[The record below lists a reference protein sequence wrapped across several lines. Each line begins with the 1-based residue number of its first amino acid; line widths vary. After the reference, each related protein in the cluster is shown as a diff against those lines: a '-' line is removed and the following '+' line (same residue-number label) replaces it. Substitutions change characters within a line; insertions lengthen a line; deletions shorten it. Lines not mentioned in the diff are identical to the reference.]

1 MGWRLIVYCV
11 LFIALS
17 GSFLFITIENE
28 SLSLEKN
35 SSSIFN
41 AKEIEIR
48 SSSKNKEIFYS
59 IESEMINALSNS
71 DNLSIFKP
79 RIEINN
85 KDDYLVKLSANKGD
99 FFFEKN
105 QFDLSERI
113 SVNIIKD
120 KKEIDLSAEKVFVDI
135 DKEYLSSTNL
145 KLNHNDITFSGREV
159 SLSDELISMS
169 GNPII
174 FSKKDEFEGYSDEIR
189 IDLKKKLLYLSGT
202 SNILIDGKDI
212 TGEEIIFDYLNN
224 SILNSE
230 NLRIKSGNSWTQK
243 YKKKL

>member
-28 SLSLEKN
+28 TLSSEKS

-48 SSSKNKEIFYS
+48 SSSKNKEILYS

-71 DNLSIFKP
+71 NNLSIFKP
-79 RIEINN
+79 KIEINN
-85 KDDYLVKLSANKGD
+85 KDDYLVKLSAIKGD

-105 QFDLSERI
+105 QLDLSERI
-113 SVNIIKD
+113 NVNIIKD
-120 KKEIDLSAEKVFVDI
+120 KEELDLFAEKVFVDI

-159 SLSDELISMS
+159 YLSDEFISMS

-174 FSKKDEFEGYSDEIR
+174 FSKKDTFEGYSDEIR

-212 TGEEIIFDYLNN
+212 TGEEIIFDYSNN

-230 NLRIKSGNSWTQK
+230 NLRIKSGNS
-243 YKKKL
+243 

>member
-28 SLSLEKN
+28 SLSSEKN
-35 SSSIFN
+35 NSSIFN

-71 DNLSIFKP
+71 NNLSIFKP
-79 RIEINN
+79 KIEINN

-145 KLNHNDITFSGREV
+145 KLNHNEITFSGREV
-159 SLSDELISMS
+159 SLSDEFISMS

-174 FSKKDEFEGYSDEIR
+174 FSKKDTFEGYSNEIR
-189 IDLKKKLLYLSGT
+189 IDLKKNLLYLSGR
-202 SNILIDGKDI
+202 SNILVDGKDI
-212 TGEEIIFDYLNN
+212 TGEEIIFDYSNN

-230 NLRIKSGNSWTQK
+230 NLRIKSGNS
-243 YKKKL
+243 

>member
-28 SLSLEKN
+28 SVSSKKN
-35 SSSIFN
+35 NSSIFN

-71 DNLSIFKP
+71 NNLSIFKP
-79 RIEINN
+79 KIEINN
-85 KDDYLVKLSANKGD
+85 KDDYLVKLSAIKGN

-120 KKEIDLSAEKVFVDI
+120 KEEIELFAEKVFVDI

-145 KLNHNDITFSGREV
+145 KVNHNDITFSGREV
-159 SLSDELISMS
+159 TLSDEFISMS

-174 FSKKDEFEGYSDEIR
+174 FSKKDKFEGYSNEIR

-230 NLRIKSGNSWTQK
+230 NLRIKSGNS
-243 YKKKL
+243 

>member
-1 MGWRLIVYCV
+1 MGWRLIIYCV

-28 SLSLEKN
+28 TLSSEKN

-48 SSSKNKEIFYS
+48 SSSKNKEILYS

-71 DNLSIFKP
+71 NNLSIFKP
-79 RIEINN
+79 KIEINN
-85 KDDYLVKLSANKGD
+85 KDDYLVKLSAIKGD

-120 KKEIDLSAEKVFVDI
+120 KEELDLFAEKVFVDI

-145 KLNHNDITFSGREV
+145 KLNHNEITFSGREV
-159 SLSDELISMS
+159 SLSDEFISMS
-169 GNPII
+169 GNPIS
-174 FSKKDEFEGYSDEIR
+174 FSKKDKFEGYSNEVK

-202 SNILIDGKDI
+202 SNILIDGKSI

-230 NLRIKSGNSWTQK
+230 NLRIKSGNS
-243 YKKKL
+243 

>member
-28 SLSLEKN
+28 SLSSEKN
-35 SSSIFN
+35 NSSIFN

-71 DNLSIFKP
+71 NNLSIFKP
-79 RIEINN
+79 KIEINN

-159 SLSDELISMS
+159 SLSDEFISMS

-174 FSKKDEFEGYSDEIR
+174 FSKKDTFEGYSNEIR
-189 IDLKKKLLYLSGT
+189 IDLKKNLLYLSGR

-212 TGEEIIFDYLNN
+212 TGEEIIFDYSNN

-230 NLRIKSGNSWTQK
+230 NLRIKSGNS
-243 YKKKL
+243 

>member
-1 MGWRLIVYCV
+1 MGWRLIVYCA

-28 SLSLEKN
+28 SLSSKEN

-71 DNLSIFKP
+71 NNLSIFKP
-79 RIEINN
+79 KIEINN
-85 KDDYLVKLSANKGD
+85 KDDYLVRLSANKGD
-99 FFFEKN
+99 FFFERN
-105 QFDLSERI
+105 QFDLSDSI

-120 KKEIDLSAEKVFVDI
+120 KEEIDIFAEKVFIDI

-159 SLSDELISMS
+159 SLSEEFISMS
-169 GNPII
+169 GNPIS
-174 FSKKDEFEGYSDEIR
+174 FSKKDTFEGFSNEIK

-202 SNILIDGKDI
+202 SNILIEGRDI
-212 TGEEIIFDYLNN
+212 TGDEIIFDYSKN

-230 NLRIKSGNSWTQK
+230 NLRIKSGNS
-243 YKKKL
+243 

>member
-71 DNLSIFKP
+71 NNLSIFKP
-79 RIEINN
+79 KIEINN
-85 KDDYLVKLSANKGD
+85 KDDYLVKLSAIKGD

-105 QFDLSERI
+105 QLDLSERI
-113 SVNIIKD
+113 NVNIIKD
-120 KKEIDLSAEKVFVDI
+120 KEELDLFAEKVFVDI

-159 SLSDELISMS
+159 SLSDEFISMS
-169 GNPII
+169 GDPII
-174 FSKKDEFEGYSDEIR
+174 FSKKDTFEGYSDEIR

-202 SNILIDGKDI
+202 SNILIDGKSI

-230 NLRIKSGNSWTQK
+230 NLRIKSGNS
-243 YKKKL
+243 

>member
-11 LFIALS
+11 LAVALTV
-17 GSFLFITIENE
+17 SFLFITIENE
-28 SLSLEKN
+28 SLSSKEN

-71 DNLSIFKP
+71 NNLSIFKP
-79 RIEINN
+79 KIEINN

-99 FFFEKN
+99 FFFERN

-120 KKEIDLSAEKVFVDI
+120 KEEIDLFAEKVFVDI

-145 KLNHNDITFSGREV
+145 KLNHNDITFSGREL
-159 SLSDELISMS
+159 SLSDEFISMS
-169 GNPII
+169 GDPII
-174 FSKKDEFEGYSDEIR
+174 FSKKDTFEGYSDEIR

-202 SNILIDGKDI
+202 SNILIDGKSI

-230 NLRIKSGNSWTQK
+230 NLRIKSGNS
-243 YKKKL
+243 

>member
-28 SLSLEKN
+28 SVSSEKN
-35 SSSIFN
+35 RSSIFN

-48 SSSKNKEIFYS
+48 SSSKNREIFYS
-59 IESEMINALSNS
+59 VESEMINALSNS
-71 DNLSIFKP
+71 NNLSIFKP
-79 RIEINN
+79 KIEINN
-85 KDDYLVKLSANKGD
+85 KDDYEVKLSANKGD
-99 FFFEKN
+99 FFFERN

-120 KKEIDLSAEKVFVDI
+120 KEEIELFAEKVFVDI

-145 KLNHNDITFSGREV
+145 KVNHNDITFSGREV
-159 SLSDELISMS
+159 SLSDEFISMS

-174 FSKKDEFEGYSDEIR
+174 FSKKDKFEGYSNEIR

-212 TGEEIIFDYLNN
+212 TGEEIIFDYSNN

-230 NLRIKSGNSWTQK
+230 NLRIKSGNS
-243 YKKKL
+243 

>member
-1 MGWRLIVYCV
+1 MGWRLIIYCV

-28 SLSLEKN
+28 SLSSEKN

-113 SVNIIKD
+113 IVNIIKD
-120 KKEIDLSAEKVFVDI
+120 KEKMDLFAEKVFVDI

-145 KLNHNDITFSGREV
+145 KVNHNDITFSGREV
-159 SLSDELISMS
+159 SLSDEFISMS
-169 GNPII
+169 GNPIF
-174 FSKKDEFEGYSDEIR
+174 FSKKDKFEGYYNEIR

-230 NLRIKSGNSWTQK
+230 NLRIKSGNS
-243 YKKKL
+243 

>member
-28 SLSLEKN
+28 SLSSEKN
-35 SSSIFN
+35 NSSIFN

-71 DNLSIFKP
+71 NNLSIFKP
-79 RIEINN
+79 KIEINN
-85 KDDYLVKLSANKGD
+85 KDDYLVKLSAIKGD

-159 SLSDELISMS
+159 YLSDEFISMS

-174 FSKKDEFEGYSDEIR
+174 FSKKDTFEGYSDEIR

-202 SNILIDGKDI
+202 SNILIDGKSI

-230 NLRIKSGNSWTQK
+230 NLRIKSGNS
-243 YKKKL
+243 

>member
-17 GSFLFITIENE
+17 GSFLFITIEND
-28 SLSLEKN
+28 SVSSEKN

-48 SSSKNKEIFYS
+48 SSSKNREIFYS
-59 IESEMINALSNS
+59 VESEMINALSNS
-71 DNLSIFKP
+71 NNLSIFKP
-79 RIEINN
+79 KIEINN
-85 KDDYLVKLSANKGD
+85 KDDYEVKLSANKGD
-99 FFFEKN
+99 FFFERN

-120 KKEIDLSAEKVFVDI
+120 KEEIELFAEKVFVDI

-145 KLNHNDITFSGREV
+145 KVNHNDITFSGREV
-159 SLSDELISMS
+159 SLSDEFISMS

-174 FSKKDEFEGYSDEIR
+174 FSKKDTFEGYSNEIR
-189 IDLKKKLLYLSGT
+189 IDLKKNLLYLSGR

-212 TGEEIIFDYLNN
+212 TGEEIIFDYSNN

-230 NLRIKSGNSWTQK
+230 NLRIKSGNS
-243 YKKKL
+243 

>member
-28 SLSLEKN
+28 SLSSEKN
-35 SSSIFN
+35 NSSIFN

-71 DNLSIFKP
+71 NNLSIFKP
-79 RIEINN
+79 KIEINN

-159 SLSDELISMS
+159 YLSDEFISMS

-174 FSKKDEFEGYSDEIR
+174 FSKKDTFEGYSNEIR
-189 IDLKKKLLYLSGT
+189 IDLKKNLLYLSGR

-212 TGEEIIFDYLNN
+212 TGEEIIFDYSNN

-230 NLRIKSGNSWTQK
+230 NLRIKSGNS
-243 YKKKL
+243 

>member
-28 SLSLEKN
+28 SLSSEKN

-48 SSSKNKEIFYS
+48 SSSKNKEIIYS

-71 DNLSIFKP
+71 NNLSVFKP
-79 RIEINN
+79 KIEINN

-105 QFDLSERI
+105 QFDLLEKI
-113 SVNIIKD
+113 KVNIIKD
-120 KKEIDLSAEKVFVDI
+120 KEEIDLFAEKVFVDI

-159 SLSDELISMS
+159 SLSDEFISMS

-174 FSKKDEFEGYSDEIR
+174 FSKKDAFEGYSNEIR

-230 NLRIKSGNSWTQK
+230 NLRIKSGNS
-243 YKKKL
+243 

>member
-28 SLSLEKN
+28 SLLSEKN
-35 SSSIFN
+35 NSSIFN

-71 DNLSIFKP
+71 NNLSIFKP
-79 RIEINN
+79 KIEINN
-85 KDDYLVKLSANKGD
+85 KDDYLVKLSAIKGD

-113 SVNIIKD
+113 SINIIKD
-120 KKEIDLSAEKVFVDI
+120 KKEIDLFAERVFVDI

-145 KLNHNDITFSGREV
+145 SLNHNEITFSGREV
-159 SLSDELISMS
+159 FLSDEFISMS

-174 FSKKDEFEGYSDEIR
+174 FSKKDTFEGYSDEIR
-189 IDLKKKLLYLSGT
+189 IDLKKNLLYLSGT

-212 TGEEIIFDYLNN
+212 TGEEIIFDYSNN

-230 NLRIKSGNSWTQK
+230 NLRIKSGNS
-243 YKKKL
+243 